1 MEKGLQTTPGGG
13 FIVRGSAP
21 EEVFTPEEF
30 TEEHQM
36 IAKTTNDFIDNHVL
50 PNIDKLENHDFSLLV
65 TLLRKAGDLGLLGHS
80 VPEQYGGSGLDKI
93 SAAVVY
99 EKLGRSGGYSVAHAN
114 HTAIGTLP
122 ITYFGTPE
130 QKAKYLADHA
140 IGARL
145 GAYCLTEPSAG
156 SDALSGKTKAVLNE
170 EGTHY
175 ILNGNKLFITNAG
188 FADTFI
194 VYAQVDGDKF
204 TAFLVDRGTPG
215 LIIGPEEQK
224 MGINSSST
232 CPVIFEDCAVPV
244 ENVLGEIGRGHVI
257 ALNVLNL
264 GRFNLG
270 TAGLGGSKEA
280 LSRALKYGRERKQ
293 FGREL
298 TAFPATQEKIARLAA
313 RIYALESLQYRTANL
328 LEQALRDLYEE
339 KPDTGKRFAKQSMEY
354 AIECSICKVF
364 GSETLDEVVDESL
377 QIHGGY
383 GFIKEYPIER
393 MYRDSRINRIF
404 EGTNEINRLLIPGML
419 FRRGALGTLALEQAV
434 KQAFSEIT
442 REPQVPQQPVGRER
456 GITDSIRR
464 VLLYS
469 AGLAYEKYGS
479 SLEEE
484 QEILMKLADLA
495 IWLYAL
501 ESAVLRTMKAVENN
515 GAEREWLKIEFAKE
529 FADQAAS
536 NAEAAARSLVSS
548 LSKEEQVL
556 ANVESVY
563 RQFATFARTGSIEGR
578 RKIARAL
585 VAQVHNL

>member
-1 MEKGLQTTPGGG
+1 LVEKSLESTSGGG
-13 FIVRGSAP
+13 FIVRGTAF
-21 EEVFTPEEF
+21 EEVFTPEDF

-36 IAKTTNDFIDNHVL
+36 IAKTTNDFIDNDVL
-50 PNIDKLENHDFSLLV
+50 PNMDRLENHDFSLLV

-80 VPEQYGGSGLDKI
+80 VPEQYGGLGLDKI

-140 IGARL
+140 SGARL

-175 ILNGNKLFITNAG
+175 ILNGNKLYITNAG

-194 VYAQVDGDKF
+194 VYAQVDGSKF
-204 TAFLVDRGTPG
+204 TAFLVDRGIPG
-215 LIIGPEEQK
+215 LVIGPEEQK
-224 MGINSSST
+224 MGIKSSST
-232 CPVIFEDCAVPV
+232 CPVIFEDCAVLV
-244 ENVLGEIGRGHVI
+244 ENVLGEIGRGHII

-270 TAGLGGSKEA
+270 TAGLGGAKEA
-280 LSRALKYGRERKQ
+280 LSHAIKYGRERKQ

-328 LEQALRDLYEE
+328 LEQALGDLYEE
-339 KPDTGKRFAKQSMEY
+339 KPDTGKRFARQSMEY

-419 FRRGALGTLALEQAV
+419 FRRGTQGTIALEPAV
-434 KQAFSEIT
+434 KQAFSEMS
-442 REPQVPQQPVGRER
+442 RQPQASAELLGRER
-456 GITDSIRR
+456 GITDSVRR

-469 AGLAYEKYGS
+469 AGLAFEKYGS
-479 SLEEE
+479 SLEQE
-484 QEILMKLADLA
+484 QETLMKLADLA

-501 ESAVLRTMKAVENN
+501 ESAVLRTMKAVERN
-515 GAEREWLKIEFAKE
+515 GAEKEWLKVEFAKD
-529 FADQAAS
+529 FADQAAV
-536 NAEAAARSLVSS
+536 NAEAAARSLVSN
-548 LSKEEQVL
+548 LGNEEQL
-556 ANVESVY
+556 TANIESVY
-563 RQFATFARTGSIEGR
+563 RQFAPFVRTGSVEGR
-578 RKIARAL
+578 RKIAQAII
-585 VAQVHNL
+585 AK